1 MNWKMKSGE
10 SLIYRGYTIEC
21 NYEKLNDCFKLGYDV
36 IDNNNNPIIR
46 HETEEEAYNNIDE
59 ILKFV
64 QDVSSNF
71 FKFNINK

>member
-21 NYEKLNDCFKLGYDV
+21 NYEKLNDGFKLGYLV
-36 IDNNNNPIIR
+36 TDNNNNPIIR
-46 HETEEEAYNNIDE
+46 YETEEEAYNSIDE
-59 ILKFV
+59 MLKFV

>member
-1 MNWKMKSGE
+1 MSK
-10 SLIYRGYTIEC
+10 
-21 NYEKLNDCFKLGYDV
+21 DCFKLGYDV
-36 IDNNNNPIIR
+36 TDNNNNPIIR